1 MGKPVRVLMIA
12 PSKALIGGQGIQ
24 AARMLEG
31 FAGMPGIAV
40 TFQPIDPELPF
51 GLRRVPGVR
60 TVASALVLW
69 TQLLFRIP
77 AHDVTHVF
85 TAAYWGF
92 LLWTTPAI
100 LLARLCGRP
109 VIVNYR
115 DGQCEDHLRRWPGAR
130 ATLGLATRIVTPS
143 GYLADVVGRFGLRGD
158 VIFNLIDLSR
168 FRFRE
173 RARPR
178 PVFLSN
184 RALEPLYN
192 IPCLFR
198 AFGLIQK
205 KYPEARLI
213 VANDGPLRGELEAL
227 AGSLGLRN
235 LEWRGRIQP
244 ADIAASYDE
253 ADVYLNTP
261 DIDNMPGSLLECF
274 ASGLPIVTTGAGGIP
289 YIVKDG
295 ETAMVTAVGDSE
307 ALAAAALRVL
317 EEPGLSGRLTA
328 QGLAEAERYRPAGVL
343 GAWENMYATLLQ

>member
-1 MGKPVRVLMIA
+1 MAKRVRVLLVA
-12 PSKALIGGQGIQ
+12 PSAAIIGGQGIQ
-24 AARMLEG
+24 AARLREG
-31 FAGMPGIAV
+31 FAAMPDLAI

-51 GLRRVPGVR
+51 GLRRVPGLR
-60 TVASALVLW
+60 TLASALKLW

-77 AHDVTHVF
+77 RHDVTHVF

-100 LLARLCGRP
+100 LLGRLFGRP

-130 ATLGLATRIVTPS
+130 AALGMATRIVTPS

-168 FRFRE
+168 FRYRE
-173 RARPR
+173 RARLR

-184 RALEPLYN
+184 RGLEPLYN

-198 AFGLIQK
+198 AFAAIQQ

-213 VANDGPLRGELEAL
+213 VANDGPLRESLESL

-235 LEWRGRIQP
+235 LDWRGRIQP
-244 ADIAASYDE
+244 SGMAAIYDE
-253 ADVYLNTP
+253 ADVYLNSP

-274 ASGLPIVTTGAGGIP
+274 ACGLPIVTTDAGGIP
-289 YIVKDG
+289 YMVKDG
-295 ETAMVTAVGDSE
+295 ETALMTPAGDSD
-307 ALAAAALRVL
+307 ALAAAAIRIL
-317 EEPGLSGRLTA
+317 EEPGLSVRLTS
-328 QGLAEAERYRPAGVL
+328 QGLAEVARYGPAGVL
-343 GAWENMYATLLQ
+343 EGWRSMYYTLTQ

>member
-1 MGKPVRVLMIA
+1 MAKRVRILLVA
-12 PSKALIGGQGIQ
+12 PSAAIIGGQGIQ
-24 AARMLEG
+24 AARLLEG
-31 FAGMPGIAV
+31 FAGMPELAV

-51 GLRRVPGVR
+51 GLRGVPGVR
-60 TVASALVLW
+60 TVVSALFLW

-77 AHDVTHVF
+77 RHDVTHVF

-100 LLARLCGRP
+100 LVGRLFGRP

-115 DGQCEDHLRRWPGAR
+115 DGQCEDHLRRWPGALP
-130 ATLGLATRIVTPS
+130 TLGLATRIVTPS
-143 GYLADVVGRFGLRGD
+143 GYLADVVGRLGLRGD
-158 VIFNLIDLSR
+158 VIFNLIDLGR

-198 AFGLIQK
+198 AFGVIQK
-205 KYPEARLI
+205 RYPEARLI

-227 AGSLGLRN
+227 AGTLGLRN

-244 ADIAASYDE
+244 AVIAALYDE
-253 ADVYLNTP
+253 AEVYLNSP

-295 ETAMVTAVGDSE
+295 ETALMTEVGDSN
-307 ALAAAALRVL
+307 ALAAAALRIL

-328 QGLAEAERYRPAGVL
+328 QALAEAERYRPADVL
-343 GAWENMYATLLQ
+343 RAWKTMYSTLIQ